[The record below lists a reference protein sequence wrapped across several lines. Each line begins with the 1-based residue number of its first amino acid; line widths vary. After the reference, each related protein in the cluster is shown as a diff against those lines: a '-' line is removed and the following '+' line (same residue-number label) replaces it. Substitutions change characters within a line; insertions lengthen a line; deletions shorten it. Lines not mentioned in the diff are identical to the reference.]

1 MRGSIKNTS
10 FHKKN
15 LCILFAGLIT
25 LSVTSQFTSKAFA
38 NSPNEITVTY
48 PYYGFVEDPDHPWTT
63 AYDALD
69 ETDTINYSDDYFSEP
84 SPGDHPKLRAV
95 SYALALA
102 GYENQADGYP
112 ADPSSPNPKLYD
124 LLNQLGFSDYQSWDI
139 SSEEDGHSMGTTIA
153 HKKLASGQEL
163 VVVAPRNYNYLT
175 EWLSN
180 FNVGTSGDHA
190 GFSESASFIVDR
202 FNQYVA
208 SHNLSNYKTWAVGYS
223 RGGAVIDLFA
233 KTIND
238 NLASY
243 QMSADDFYVYT
254 FGAPK
259 ASATTTSYAN
269 IHDVK
274 DGNDLLLGYV
284 FPELWGFHNT
294 GAYEEIHPAD
304 LNITTAMVNI
314 AELANP
320 ATALNILSDNEGL
333 TKDVTTVN
341 GRDFMDSWVKFVND
355 NGLTREYFDSK
366 VKAPLS
372 AIMKLYQSRT
382 LDHQSEFTEFLTDS
396 DKGLPYMIAIN
407 AFRDLLAG
415 GYGSNLEEALANF
428 PTYQELVA
436 IIKGTATDADVDDL
450 ATRLANYV
458 GQYSDYKTVYDGA
471 PPIEEEEL
479 DIIKANLPLLVKA
492 LAPIIIAD
500 AQYTQATY
508 GENYSLYYTY
518 SLVSN
523 AKNLVIGHIP
533 ESIMPILKDLIPE
546 EEEEE
551 NTPIKVPDSGANTQI
566 QSTNTSSHH
575 ISSSPISTFGQI
587 IIASLFGSI
596 LFIVRLGCIKNEQ
609 KSESSH

>member
-1 MRGSIKNTS
+1 MRGFIKNTN
-10 FHKKN
+10 FHKKF
-15 LCILFAGLIT
+15 LCVLFTGLIT
-25 LSVTSQFTSKAFA
+25 IGASNPFVSSAFA

-48 PYYGFVEDPDHPWTT
+48 PYYGFVEDPDHPWATV
-63 AYDALD
+63 YDALD

-112 ADPSSPNPKLYD
+112 VDPSSPNPKLYD
-124 LLNQLGFSDYQSWDI
+124 LLNQLGFSDYQSWDV
-139 SSEEDGHSMGTTIA
+139 SSEKDGHSMGTTIA
-153 HKKLASGQEL
+153 HKTLPSGQEL
-163 VVVAPRNYNYLT
+163 IVVAPRNYNYLT

-190 GFSESASFIVDR
+190 GFAESASLIVDR

-238 NLASY
+238 NLVSY

-259 ASATTTSYAN
+259 ASTTATSYAN

-294 GAYEEIHPAD
+294 GTYEEIHPAD

-314 AELANP
+314 AELADP
-320 ATALNILSDNEGL
+320 ATAFNVLSDNEGL

-355 NGLTREYFDSK
+355 NDLTREYFDSE

-382 LDHQSEFTEFLTDS
+382 LDRQSEFTDFLTDS
-396 DKGLPYMIAIN
+396 DKGLPNRVAGN
-407 AFRDLLAG
+407 AFQDLMSCEG
-415 GYGSNLEEALANF
+415 TSIEELLSNF
-428 PTYQELVA
+428 PTYNEIVA
-436 IIKGTATDADVDDL
+436 ILRGTATDADVDDL
-450 ATRLANYV
+450 TIRLTGYM
-458 GQYSDYKTVYDGA
+458 GEYSDYEAIYGGT
-471 PPIEEEEL
+471 PPITEEEFE
-479 DIIKANLPLLVKA
+479 IIKTNLPLLVKA

-508 GENYSLYYTY
+508 GEKYSLYYTY

-523 AKNLVIGHIP
+523 AQNLVIGHIP
-533 ESIMPILKDLIPE
+533 ESIMPILKSLIPE
-546 EEEEE
+546 ED
-551 NTPIKVPDSGANTQI
+551 TPIKVPDSGANTQI
-566 QSTNTSSHH
+566 QSTNASSHH

-609 KSESSH
+609 

>member
-1 MRGSIKNTS
+1 MRGFIKNTN
-10 FHKKN
+10 FHKKF
-15 LCILFAGLIT
+15 LCVLFTGLIAISASNPFVNST
-25 LSVTSQFTSKAFA
+25 FA
-38 NSPNEITVTY
+38 NSPNEITVIY
-48 PYYGFVEDPDHPWTT
+48 PYYGFVEDPDHPWVT

-153 HKKLASGQEL
+153 HKTLPSGQEL

-190 GFSESASFIVDR
+190 GFAESASLVVDR

-233 KTIND
+233 KTINN

-259 ASATTTSYAN
+259 ASATATGYTN

-284 FPELWGFHNT
+284 FPELWGFHNAGT
-294 GAYEEIHPAD
+294 YEEIHPAD

-320 ATALNILSDNEGL
+320 ATAFNVLSDNEGL
-333 TKDVTTVN
+333 TEDVTTVN

-382 LDHQSEFTEFLTDS
+382 LDHQSEFTDFLTDS
-396 DKGLPYMIAIN
+396 DKGLPNRVAGN
-407 AFRDLLAG
+407 AFQDLMRCEG
-415 GYGSNLEEALANF
+415 TSIEELLSNF
-428 PTYQELVA
+428 PTYNEIVA
-436 IIKGTATDADVDDL
+436 ILRGTATDADVDDL
-450 ATRLANYV
+450 TIRLTGYM
-458 GQYSDYKTVYDGA
+458 GEYSDYEAVYGGT
-471 PPIEEEEL
+471 PPITEEEFE
-479 DIIKANLPLLVKA
+479 IIKTNLPLLVKA

-508 GENYSLYYTY
+508 GENYSLYYTH

-523 AKNLVIGHIP
+523 AQNLVIGHIP
-533 ESIMPILKDLIPE
+533 ESIMPILKSLIPADDDD
-546 EEEEE
+546 
-551 NTPIKVPDSGANTQI
+551 TDIKVPDSGANTQI
-566 QSTNTSSHH
+566 QSTNASSHH

-587 IIASLFGSI
+587 VIASLFGSI

>member
-1 MRGSIKNTS
+1 MRGFIKNTN
-10 FHKKN
+10 FHKKF
-15 LCILFAGLIT
+15 LCVLFTGLIT
-25 LSVTSQFTSKAFA
+25 VSASSPFVSSAFA

-48 PYYGFVEDPDHPWTT
+48 PYYGFVEDPKHPWATV
-63 AYDALD
+63 YDALD

-153 HKKLASGQEL
+153 HKTLPSGQEL
-163 VVVAPRNYNYLT
+163 IVVAPRNYNYLT

-190 GFSESASFIVDR
+190 GFAESASLIVDR

-208 SHNLSNYKTWAVGYS
+208 DHNLSNYKTWAVGYS

-233 KTIND
+233 KTINN
-238 NLASY
+238 NLMSY
-243 QMSADDFYVYT
+243 QMSAEDFYVYT

-259 ASATTTSYAN
+259 ASATATSYTN

-294 GAYEEIHPAD
+294 GTYEEIHPAD
-304 LNITTAMVNI
+304 LDITTAMVNI
-314 AELANP
+314 VELANP
-320 ATALNILSDNEGL
+320 ATAFNILSDNEGL

-341 GRDFMDSWVKFVND
+341 GRDFMDSWVEFVND
-355 NGLTREYFDSK
+355 NSLTREYFDSK

-382 LDHQSEFTEFLTDS
+382 LDRQSEFTDFLTDS
-396 DKGLPYMIAIN
+396 DKGLPNRVAGN
-407 AFRDLLAG
+407 AFQDLMSCEG
-415 GYGSNLEEALANF
+415 TSIEELLSNF
-428 PTYQELVA
+428 PTYNEIVA
-436 IIKGTATDADVDDL
+436 ILRGTATNADVDDL
-450 ATRLANYV
+450 IIRLTGYM
-458 GQYSDYKTVYDGA
+458 GEYSDYEAVYGGT
-471 PPIEEEEL
+471 PPITEEEFE
-479 DIIKANLPLLVKA
+479 IIKTNLPLLVKA

-523 AKNLVIGHIP
+523 AQNLVIGHIP
-533 ESIMPILKDLIPE
+533 ESIMPILKSLIPE
-546 EEEEE
+546 EEEVA
-551 NTPIKVPDSGANTQI
+551 PIKVPDSGANTQI
-566 QSTNTSSHH
+566 QSTNASSHH

-587 IIASLFGSI
+587 VIASLFGSI